1 MRSLIFCCLAVVL
14 LGTGCVTT
22 PTTTKT
28 SLELQAIQS
37 REFETTKALAFAS
50 VMSVFQDLGYVVSSA
65 DLASGFLTAK
75 SPTMKKAIIVLFSTG
90 MKDSKSTAFIEE
102 LPNGKARV
110 RLTFVESNRASGM
123 YGQSAESEKAI
134 LDPLVYQ
141 KAFEKID
148 EAIFVRKATK

>member
-75 SPTMKKAIIVLFSTG
+75 SPTQAVIVLFSTG

>member
-28 SLELQAIQS
+28 SLEIQAIQA
-37 REFETTKALAFAS
+37 REFETTKAVAFAC
-50 VMSVFQDLGYVVSSA
+50 VLSVFQDLGYVVSSA

-75 SPTMKKAIIVLFSTG
+75 SPTNSRIRMWSIDQEDT
-90 MKDSKSTAFIEE
+90 KSTASVEE
-102 LPNGKARV
+102 MPNGKVRV
-110 RLTFVESNRASGM
+110 RLNFVFSKRSP
-123 YGQSAESEKAI
+123 YGYGHVRENEI
-134 LDPLVYQ
+134 PIEDPLVYQ